1 MGGTRVIDFACDV
14 KGLNV
19 HLGTVSTNA
28 HSIEIELRGL
38 LSMVSGALSVAHVL

>member
-19 HLGTVSTNA
+19 RLGTVSTNA
-28 HSIEIELRGL
+28 HSIEIELREL
-38 LSMVSGALSVAHVL
+38 LSMVSGSPSVARVI